1 MSVVQKV
8 FANENFNPISEA
20 PSRAVLFGG
29 VDVPVYAKPW
39 STKDN
44 EAKIDVISHKNKKG
58 GAKTDYNVFII
69 EQSPLRFR
77 IAYEACD
84 KSGRSV
90 AKRKFGWVDKRFIG
104 LYADRSELT
113 KLYLQADSTGSYEL
127 FGCQPTDPYNG
138 VHTINKRMFIL
149 LELREDGFRKVMF
162 MSDEHPYEG
171 WIKRYVYE

>member
-1 MSVVQKV
+1 MCWHSMSAQGPVTQSMSVVQKV

-69 EQSPLRFR
+69 ELRF
-77 IAYEACD
+77 
-84 KSGRSV
+84 G
-90 AKRKFGWVDKRFIG
+90 
-104 LYADRSELT
+104 SELHMRR
-113 KLYLQADSTGSYEL
+113 A
-127 FGCQPTDPYNG
+127 
-138 VHTINKRMFIL
+138 INPAEAL
-149 LELREDGFRKVMF
+149 LNESLD
-162 MSDEHPYEG
+162 G
-171 WIKRYVYE
+171 WISVL